1 MIYMHYLVLFSIRLR
16 AAVHRSSTGSGQ
28 VPGGDILIHC
38 GDMTNRGS
46 APELQEVNAW
56 FEERHG
62 AMGAPQLRW
71 GPRWGHEIARL
82 IETILVRICTYMI
95 L

>member
-1 MIYMHYLVLFSIRLR
+1 MYVIYTHDVMDYMIYMDIHGYTCVHGPIFASFFLVNSK
-16 AAVHRSSTGSGQ
+16 
-28 VPGGDILIHC
+28 VPDGDILIHC

-56 FEERHG
+56 FEERRFCHG
-62 AMGAPQLRW
+62 GTR
-71 GPRWGHEIARL
+71 
-82 IETILVRICTYMI
+82 TIFLWTPGG

>member
-1 MIYMHYLVLFSIRLR
+1 MYVIYTHDVMDYMIYMDIHGYTWIYMCAWSHFRFFFLVNSK
-16 AAVHRSSTGSGQ
+16 
-28 VPGGDILIHC
+28 VPDGDILIHC

-56 FEERHG
+56 FEER
-62 AMGAPQLRW
+62 RFC
-71 GPRWGHEIARL
+71 HEGTR
-82 IETILVRICTYMI
+82 TIFLWTPGG